1 MRRWRRRSWNVARKR
16 ELANKLT
23 GQGEEQATRP
33 GWRDTIT
40 GPPREDTGSGQSAER
55 NEGRRETV
63 RGEAARLARER
74 EEEEAR
80 QAARRQR
87 SNPLMRK
94 TYLLTPELVDHVA
107 DLAQT
112 ERVGINELVRFLLR
126 SSLDLVENGELEIPT
141 RPARRQIVR
150 GE

>member
-16 ELANKLT
+16 ELASKLT
-23 GQGEEQATRP
+23 GQGDEPAARP

-40 GPPREDTGSGQSAER
+40 GPPREETVSRQSADRDER
-55 NEGRRETV
+55 QGESARRE
-63 RGEAARLARER
+63 AAHLARER

-107 DLAQT
+107 DLAET

-126 SSLDLVENGELEIPT
+126 SS
-141 RPARRQIVR
+141 
-150 GE
+150 

>member
-23 GQGEEQATRP
+23 GQSDEPAARP

-40 GPPREDTGSGQSAER
+40 GPPREETGGGQAAER
-55 NEGRRETV
+55 DEGRRETA
-63 RGEAARLARER
+63 RREAARVARER

-107 DLAQT
+107 DLAET

-141 RPARRQIVR
+141 RPARRKIVR